1 MLFIFRQMSTPT
13 HVLTINGRRS
23 FELSDHI
30 RPVID
35 QIARTL
41 DRLDGA
47 ERYALML
54 WQLPPGMRLPDVD
67 TSHYPVE
74 YLQSA
79 GSAARQSIEIR
90 RKTSTGYEQ
99 AVVGKRDFP
108 SVNPLI
114 EQIIWDRYT
123 LEVRENEVFSSSEA
137 IEVYRRY
144 LEGAAIDK
152 DFTLRPLTLD

>member
-90 RKTSTGYEQ
+90 RKLLR
-99 AVVGKRDFP
+99 AMNKRWLGSATFR
-108 SVNPLI
+108 PLI
-114 EQIIWDRYT
+114 H
-123 LEVRENEVFSSSEA
+123 
-137 IEVYRRY
+137 
-144 LEGAAIDK
+144 
-152 DFTLRPLTLD
+152 